1 MLARAEETDAG
12 PRSVGRERLC
22 VASRTVRPV
31 ADLLRFV
38 VAPDG
43 AVVPDLKRKLPGRGV
58 WVTARRASVDT
69 AVKTK
74 AFARSFRRDVRVT
87 PDLGAEVERLMASSA
102 LDALGI
108 ARKASL
114 VALGFAKTEA
124 ALAGEPVVAV
134 LNAAEAGADGRRKIM
149 AAAKRRFGEDFGQIA
164 VIGAFTSAQLDLAL
178 GRPNVVHAALLAGP
192 ASHGFLARCLSLE
205 RFRSIPDGRGGEAR
219 GRELDGSE

>member
-1 MLARAEETDAG
+1 MLARAKETDGG
-12 PRSVGRERLC
+12 PRSVGGERLC

-31 ADLLRFV
+31 ADLIRFV

-43 AVVPDLKRKLPGRGV
+43 SVVPDVKRKLPGRGV
-58 WVTARRASVDT
+58 WVTAQRASVDT
-69 AVKTK
+69 AVRTK
-74 AFARSFRRDVRVT
+74 VFARSFRREVRVE
-87 PDLGAEVERLMASSA
+87 PGLSAEVERRLVSSA

-114 VALGFAKTEA
+114 VAMGFAKTEA
-124 ALAGEPVVAV
+124 ALATDPVVAV
-134 LNAAEAGADGRRKIM
+134 VNAAEAGADGRRKIM
-149 AAAKRRFGEDFGQIA
+149 AAAKRRFGDELRRIA
-164 VIGAFTSAQLDLAL
+164 VIGTFTSAQLDLAL

-192 ASHGFLARCLSLE
+192 ASHGFLARCSSLE